1 MNHSC
6 CQAPSSVPCILSQLK
21 DITFGLFFVCF
32 FHFVFCIINFPSL
45 LFLPSKHKHITLVF
59 FLKIILPRLFL
70 FFLLCFCF
78 CWVPLTAAFVLRR
91 EAPVFKLY
99 TEKLSFCNWQDKA
112 AGKTWGKGTASKKPH
127 HCGSSKQRARNRSH
141 LIWIQSSFLALLS
154 RTPGGKL
161 KPQLKSRFW
170 R

>member
-1 MNHSC
+1 MRIQTVHPPIWTTSNALC
-6 CQAPSSVPCILSQLK
+6 CPCLYINTHLGRNA
-21 DITFGLFFVCF
+21 INYIHRRH
-32 FHFVFCIINFPSL
+32 HFYLTSHIN
-45 LFLPSKHKHITLVF
+45 

-99 TEKLSFCNWQDKA
+99 TEKLSFCNWRDKA

>member
-1 MNHSC
+1 MRIQTVHPPIWTTSNALC
-6 CQAPSSVPCILSQLK
+6 CPCLYINTHLGRNA
-21 DITFGLFFVCF
+21 INYIHRRH
-32 FHFVFCIINFPSL
+32 HFYLTSHIN
-45 LFLPSKHKHITLVF
+45 